1 MSEYF
6 ATTALLPNGD
16 LKKVQ
21 LEDFHGKYVLLIF
34 YPGDF
39 TELAKSEL
47 LAFSEENARFE
58 NNDCQVHLLALQC
71 TIHVLNVKKLC
82 QLYENH

>member
-16 LKKVQ
+16 QKKVK
-21 LEDFHGKYVLLIF
+21 LEEYHGKLVFLLF
-34 YPGDF
+34 YTGDF

-47 LAFSEENARFE
+47 LAFAEQEEKFVA
-58 NNDCQVHLLALQC
+58 NDCQV
-71 TIHVLNVKKLC
+71 KK
-82 QLYENH
+82 